1 MTDNFKMGI
10 LGDTG
15 LEVSRLGLGASY
27 GAPAEAFEE
36 AFEKGCN
43 YFYLGSGRRE
53 AGMKTAVRNLQKK
66 NQREKM
72 VIAVQTYLRVGMMTE
87 FFFERALKSIGI
99 EYADIL
105 ILGWHN
111 SIPFSSLMDV
121 ALKMKTKGL
130 CRFIG
135 ISGHNRALFPELA
148 EKKIFDIFQIRY
160 NPAHR
165 GAETECFPVLKD
177 FRPRPGIVSYTATRW
192 GQLLNQKHMPPGETA
207 LTATGCYRFVLS
219 NLHVDVCLCGPKNR
233 DEMRQALAALDSG
246 PLDAAETERIKAI
259 GDHVHKTV
267 KSFFA

>member
-1 MTDNFKMGI
+1 MGV

-15 LEVSRLGLGASY
+15 LKVGRLGLGASY

-53 AGMKTAVRNLQKK
+53 AGMKTAVKNLQK
-66 NQREKM
+66 QGRREKM
-72 VIAVQTYLRVGMMTE
+72 VIAVQTYLRIGMMTE
-87 FFFERALKSIGI
+87 FFFRRALKSIGI

-160 NPAHR
+160 NPA
-165 GAETECFPVLKD
+165 
-177 FRPRPGIVSYTATRW
+177 
-192 GQLLNQKHMPPGETA
+192 
-207 LTATGCYRFVLS
+207 LTAAGCYRFVLS
-219 NLHVDVCLCGPKNR
+219 NPHVDVCLCGPKNR

-246 PLDAAETERIKAI
+246 PLGAAETERVKTI